1 MTEQIY
7 TLKHQDK
14 SCKARRGEIKLGHGV
29 VQTPTFMPV
38 GTNGTVK
45 GIYHDKVAS
54 IGYNLILGNTYHLYL
69 RPGIEVLKTFDGLHN
84 FSNWKGN
91 FLTDSGGFQVFSLST
106 LRKIYEMGVKFQSHI
121 DGSKHVFTPEK
132 VVDIQQVIGSDIA
145 MMLDVCSAPGISW
158 KETLHAMD
166 ITHLWAERAIVHRD
180 SLLDTTGRAFRGKLF
195 GIVQGG
201 FYEDLR
207 IKSAQTIAA
216 MDFPGVAIGGL
227 SVGESKETFCNY
239 LALTA
244 DAVNQVSPSKP
255 RYVMGIGTPDYI
267 LEAVENGIDLFD
279 CVLATRTARNGS
291 VFTDDGML
299 TLSRSFNE
307 FDHRPIQEG
316 CTCDACTNYS
326 RAYLRHMFKCNE
338 MFGGMLATEH
348 NLTYLYN
355 LMAKARKAIEEDRFK
370 SFKEDYLKRFYANGG
385 RCLG

>member
-7 TLKHQDK
+7 TLHHQDK
-14 SCKARRGEIKLGHGV
+14 SCKARTGEIALGHGV
-29 VQTPTFMPV
+29 VQTPAFMPV

-69 RPGIEVLKTFDGLHN
+69 RPGVEVLKTFDGLHK
-84 FSNWKGN
+84 FSNWNAN

-121 DGSKHVFTPEK
+121 DGSRHVFTPEK

-207 IKSAQTIAA
+207 VKSAQTIAS

-227 SVGESKETFCNY
+227 SVGESKEDFCRF

-244 DAVNQVSPSKP
+244 SAVNEVSPSKP

-316 CTCDACTNYS
+316 CTCEACTHYS
-326 RAYLRHMFKCNE
+326 RAYMRHMFKCNE

-370 SFKEDYLKRFYANGG
+370 SFKEDYLRRFYANGG

>member
-1 MTEQIY
+1 MQKIIY
-7 TLKHQDK
+7 KEHHRDKH
-14 SCKARRGEIKLGHGV
+14 CKARTGEITLPHGV
-29 VQTPTFMPV
+29 VQTPAFMPV

-45 GIYHDKVAS
+45 GIHHDDVAK

-69 RPGIEVLKTFDGLHN
+69 RPGVEVLKTFDGLHN
-84 FSNWKGN
+84 FSHWNGN
-91 FLTDSGGFQVFSLST
+91 ILTDSGGFQVFSLSQ
-106 LRKIYEMGVKFQSHI
+106 LRKIHEEGVKFQSHI
-121 DGSKHVFTPEK
+121 DGSKHIFTPEK

-158 KETLHAMD
+158 KETLNAMD
-166 ITHLWAERAIVHRD
+166 ITHLWAERAIVRRD
-180 SLLDTTGRAFRGKLF
+180 SLLDLTGRAFRGNLF

-207 IKSAQTIAA
+207 IKSAQTISS
-216 MDFPGVAIGGL
+216 MDFPGIAIGGL
-227 SVGESKETFCNY
+227 SVGETKEMFCHF

-244 DAVNQVSPSKP
+244 DNITDTKP

-267 LEAVENGIDLFD
+267 LEAIENGIDLFD

-307 FDHRPIQEG
+307 FDHGPIQEG
-316 CTCDACTNYS
+316 CTCRACTQYS
-326 RAYLRHMFKCNE
+326 LAYMRHMFKCNE
-338 MFGGMLATEH
+338 MLGGMLATEH

-355 LMAKARKAIEEDRFK
+355 LILRARKAIEEDRFQ

-385 RCLG
+385 RCLRG

>member
-7 TLKHQDK
+7 TLHHQDK
-14 SCKARRGEIKLGHGV
+14 SCKARTGEISLGHGV

-69 RPGIEVLKTFDGLHN
+69 RPGVEVLKTFDGLHK
-84 FSNWKGN
+84 FSNWDAN

-121 DGSKHVFTPEK
+121 DGSRHVFTPEK

-145 MMLDVCSAPGISW
+145 MMLDVCSAPAISW

-207 IKSAQTIAA
+207 VKSAHTIAS
-216 MDFPGVAIGGL
+216 MDFPGIAIGGL
-227 SVGESKETFCNY
+227 SVGESKEDFCRF

-244 DAVNQVSPSKP
+244 NAVNETSPSKP

-316 CTCDACTNYS
+316 CTCDACTHYS
-326 RAYLRHMFKCNE
+326 RAYMRHMFKCNE

-355 LMAKARKAIEEDRFK
+355 LMVKARKAIEEDRFK

>member
-1 MTEQIY
+1 MEGIFK
-7 TLKHQDK
+7 LKHQDT
-14 SCKARRGEIKLGHGV
+14 SCKARTGEIRLPHGV
-29 VQTPTFMPV
+29 VQTPAFMPV

-45 GIYHDKVAS
+45 AIHHDDVAK

-84 FSNWKGN
+84 FSHWNGN
-91 FLTDSGGFQVFSLST
+91 ILTDSGGFQVFSLSQ
-106 LRKIYEMGVKFQSHI
+106 LRRIHEEGVKFQSHI
-121 DGSKHVFTPEK
+121 DGTRHIFTPEK

-158 KETLHAMD
+158 RETLKAMD
-166 ITHLWAERAIVHRD
+166 ITHLWAERAIVRRD
-180 SLLDTTGRAFRGKLF
+180 SLLELTGRAFRGNLF

-207 IKSAQTIAA
+207 IKSARAISS
-216 MDFPGVAIGGL
+216 MDFPGIAIGGL
-227 SVGESKETFCNY
+227 SVGESKEDFCRF
-239 LALTA
+239 LSLTA
-244 DAVNQVSPSKP
+244 ENITQSKP

-267 LEAVENGIDLFD
+267 LEAIENGIDLFD

-307 FDHRPIQEG
+307 FDHGPIQEG
-316 CTCDACTNYS
+316 CTCRACTEYS
-326 RAYLRHMFKCNE
+326 LAYMRHMFKCNE
-338 MFGGMLATEH
+338 MLGGMLATEH

-355 LMAKARKAIEEDRFK
+355 LILRARKAIEENRFA
-370 SFKEDYLKRFYANGG
+370 SFKKDYLERFYANGG
-385 RCLG
+385 RCVRS